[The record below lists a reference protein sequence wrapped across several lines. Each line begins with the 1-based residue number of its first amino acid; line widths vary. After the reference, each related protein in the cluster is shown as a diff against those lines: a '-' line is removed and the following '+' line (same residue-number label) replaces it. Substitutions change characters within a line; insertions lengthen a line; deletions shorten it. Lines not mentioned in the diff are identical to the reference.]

1 MKLPALPAKAG
12 QKITLGQLVGSSLA
26 LVAARLTREANR
38 PVLLVT
44 ADTPS
49 ALRLEQE
56 LSFLLADQGCPV
68 LMFPDWETL
77 PYDTF
82 SPHQDIISQRLETLY
97 TLPQM
102 SSGVLIVPI
111 STLMLRTAPQAYLD
125 KYSLMVT
132 SGQRLNLQQLRGRL
146 AEAGY
151 VAVEQVLEHGEF
163 AARGSLLDLFPMGSS
178 RPYRIDFFDD
188 EVDSIRPF
196 DPESQRSSEPVKSV
210 SLLPAREFPT
220 DEAAIE
226 LFRGQFREQF
236 ELSRAE
242 GSVYQEV
249 SKGRWPAGIEYYLP
263 LFFNQTAS
271 LFDYLPGNTL
281 LLTVGEIYPAA
292 QRFWNDIGQRYE
304 DRRWDNTR
312 PLLPPQQIYLPV
324 EQLFAA
330 LGDYGAVRLQEATV
344 DGGAGQQD
352 LPLAPLPD
360 LQLDH
365 SKEQPLLALDGF
377 LQGFTGRTLFA
388 VESEGRREGLGDLLA
403 RINLQP
409 REFASLDAF
418 LVSVAA

>member
-1 MKLPALPAKAG
+1 MTSTSLRHDWRIDEITALFDLPFNDLMFKA
-12 QKITLGQLVGSSLA
+12 QTVHRQYFDANTVQVSTL
-26 LVAARLTREANR
+26 
-38 PVLLVT
+38 
-44 ADTPS
+44 
-49 ALRLEQE
+49 
-56 LSFLLADQGCPV
+56 LSIKTGGCPEDCKYCPQSSRYNTGLNKEA
-68 LMFPDWETL
+68 LM
-77 PYDTF
+77 
-82 SPHQDIISQRLETLY
+82 
-97 TLPQM
+97 
-102 SSGVLIVPI
+102 
-111 STLMLRTAPQAYLD
+111 
-125 KYSLMVT
+125 
-132 SGQRLNLQQLRGRL
+132 
-146 AEAGY
+146 
-151 VAVEQVLEHGEF
+151 AVEQVLEHGEF

-263 LFFNQTAS
+263 LFFSQTAS
-271 LFDYLPGNTL
+271 LFDYLPDNTL

-330 LGDYGAVRLQEATV
+330 LGRC
-344 DGGAGQQD
+344 
-352 LPLAPLPD
+352 
-360 LQLDH
+360 
-365 SKEQPLLALDGF
+365 
-377 LQGFTGRTLFA
+377 
-388 VESEGRREGLGDLLA
+388 
-403 RINLQP
+403 N
-409 REFASLDAF
+409 
-418 LVSVAA
+418 

>member
-1 MKLPALPAKAG
+1 MMPMKLPALPAKAG
-12 QKITLGQLVGSSLA
+12 QKLTLGQLTGSSLS
-26 LVAARLTREANR
+26 LMAARLTEEAHR

-56 LSFLLADQGCPV
+56 LQYLLADKGCPV
-68 LMFPDWETL
+68 LLFPDWETL

-97 TLPQM
+97 KLPQM

-111 STLMLRTAPQAYLD
+111 STLMLRTAPRVYLD
-125 KYSLMVT
+125 KYSLMVK
-132 SGQRLNLQQLRGRL
+132 SGQRLNLQQLRARL

-178 RPYRIDFFDD
+178 SPYRIDFFDD

-196 DPESQRSSEPVKSV
+196 DPETQRSSEPVKSV

-226 LFRGQFREQF
+226 LFRGQYREQF
-236 ELSRAE
+236 EISRAE
-242 GSVYQEV
+242 GSIYQEV

-263 LFFNQTAS
+263 LFFQQTAS
-271 LFDYLPGNTL
+271 LFDHLPDNTL

-330 LGDYGAVRLQEATV
+330 LGQYAAVRLQEA
-344 DGGAGQQD
+344 
-352 LPLAPLPD
+352 
-360 LQLDH
+360 
-365 SKEQPLLALDGF
+365 
-377 LQGFTGRTLFA
+377 
-388 VESEGRREGLGDLLA
+388 
-403 RINLQP
+403 
-409 REFASLDAF
+409 
-418 LVSVAA
+418 

>member
-1 MKLPALPAKAG
+1 MMPMKLPALPAKAG
-12 QKITLGQLVGSSLA
+12 QKLTLSQLTGSSLS
-26 LVAARLTREANR
+26 LVAARLTQEADR

-56 LSFLLADQGCPV
+56 LQFLLADQGLPV

-97 TLPQM
+97 KLPQM
-102 SSGVLIVPI
+102 SAGVLIVPI
-111 STLMLRTAPQAYLD
+111 STLMLRCAPRVYLD
-125 KYSLMVT
+125 KYSLMVKA
-132 SGQRLNLQQLRGRL
+132 GQRLNLQQLRGRL

-163 AARGSLLDLFPMGSS
+163 AARGSLLDLFPMGSNS
-178 RPYRIDFFDD
+178 PYRIDFFDD

-196 DPESQRSSEPVKSV
+196 DPETQRSSEPVKTV

-263 LFFNQTAS
+263 LFFSQTAS
-271 LFDYLPGNTL
+271 LFDYLPDNTL
-281 LLTVGEIYPAA
+281 LLTVGDIYPAA

-312 PLLPPQQIYLPV
+312 PLLPPQKIYLPV

-330 LGDYGAVRLQEATV
+330 LGHYGAVRLQEAAT
-344 DGGAGQQD
+344 DGGAGQHD
-352 LPLAPLPD
+352 LPIAALPE

-365 SKEQPLLALDGF
+365 SKEQPMLALSQF
-377 LQGFTGRTLFA
+377 LNSFTGRTLFA
-388 VESEGRREGLGDLLA
+388 VESEGRREVLGDLLA
-403 RINLQP
+403 RISLQP
-409 REFASLDAF
+409 
-418 LVSVAA
+418 